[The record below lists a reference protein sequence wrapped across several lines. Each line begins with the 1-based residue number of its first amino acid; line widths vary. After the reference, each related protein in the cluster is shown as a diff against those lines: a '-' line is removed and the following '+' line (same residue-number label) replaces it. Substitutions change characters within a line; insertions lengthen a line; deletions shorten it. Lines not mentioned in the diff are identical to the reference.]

1 MIIIPLCVKSN
12 FKVSILIYKLV
23 NINDKYHMNFFYSCR
38 MDMKDSKPTFIQ
50 LDGCTYIFWWEHYLA
65 CPNNSSH
72 LITQDSCMVTDEK
85 SGHVFD
91 LRPLKNIQK
100 GLHTFDALGN
110 DFFIGICNS
119 PQNGNTYLN
128 LMFHS

>member
-1 MIIIPLCVKSN
+1 
-12 FKVSILIYKLV
+12 
-23 NINDKYHMNFFYSCR
+23 MNLFYSCR

-110 DFFIGICNS
+110 DFFIGICTS
-119 PQNGNTYLN
+119 PRNGNVSKFNVSIAKSFYYVN
-128 LMFHS
+128 YGR

>member
-1 MIIIPLCVKSN
+1 
-12 FKVSILIYKLV
+12 
-23 NINDKYHMNFFYSCR
+23 MNLSYSCR

-91 LRPLKNIQK
+91 LRPLKTIQK

-119 PQNGNTYLN
+119 PRNGNTYLN
-128 LMFHS
+128 VMFHS